1 MRCQSTYTTVRALRV
16 RGGGSRADR
25 RNRTRS
31 RPRPHA
37 QTPSRRRG
45 RRCRSRPLRLRRAV
59 LSPWCVPIRPRE
71 RALRER
77 IRSARARALAL
88 WDRAP
93 ASAPAPQARAH
104 PRPAPAPT
112 PCLPRAPQA
121 QEDSEEHEPC
131 SICLAVYLAGEELR
145 ELPCGHRFHAAC
157 IDCWLLSKCGDCSS
171 ADLPC
176 CPLCKD
182 VPLMLARAIE
192 QRDLDA
198 QRPQAAAPESTGPRD
213 YSLEQIVAR
222 LWHRLCRARPLAVA
236 SSYLAS
242 VLKRVLEWRPL
253 LATGT
258 VAAPPTAAPRPNRL
272 TSLRPIP
279 PFNAGGNLPPGFIV
293 V

>member
-1 MRCQSTYTTVRALRV
+1 MFKSSFLLLFGCLCLMLVWEVVWVFT
-16 RGGGSRADR
+16 R
-25 RNRTRS
+25 R
-31 RPRPHA
+31 
-37 QTPSRRRG
+37 
-45 RRCRSRPLRLRRAV
+45 RRAV
-59 LSPWCVPIRPRE
+59 RRERERRAAQERHAASFKEALRALPIHIYDSASAASSGWGEPCRSPQSDALSPTTPRTDTVPST
-71 RALRER
+71 
-77 IRSARARALAL
+77 RSSLPEPAVAVAEGSPLAL
-88 WDRAP
+88 
-93 ASAPAPQARAH
+93 
-104 PRPAPAPT
+104 
-112 PCLPRAPQA
+112 
-121 QEDSEEHEPC
+121 EDSEEHEPC